1 MIHFN
6 TVRFKNFLS
15 TGNQFI
21 EIPLNKSSD
30 TLIIGENGS
39 GKSTVLDALCFGL
52 FGKPFRNINK
62 PQLVNSVNNGNTL
75 VETEFKIGSKKYKVV
90 RGIKPN
96 IFEVYRDET
105 LLNQDANI
113 RDYQEYL
120 EKTVLKLNF
129 KSFTQIVI
137 LGSSSFV
144 PFMQLKSSDRR
155 SIIEDLLDIQI
166 FSTMNVLLKDKSAR
180 LQEAITTN
188 KSRLELAEELIKTQQ
203 RHLESSKATRQ
214 ELMEETQEVIDTD
227 EKYLVEEEVYINELL
242 VKVKELQEAIS
253 DEVEIKNDIKKLT
266 KYQTQ
271 IETNISHKEN
281 EHQFFVDH
289 EDCPTCKQVIDGKF
303 KGKIMDECEEFVTEK
318 RDALELGSKLMDTKN
333 NRLQEIQKVQEE
345 VSEHQKDILRRQVE
359 TKTTIESIA
368 TKKRQIEKW
377 KTEKSGGE
385 KIAKQE
391 LDRLKEE
398 LKDKTEE
405 REEYSKTR
413 SVYNVASELLKD
425 SGIKARVIKN
435 YLPIINKLVNKYLTS
450 LDFYVDF
457 QLDENFR
464 ETVKSRF
471 RDEFSY
477 ESFSEGEKMRIDLAL
492 LFTWRT
498 IAKLK
503 NSTNTN
509 LLILDEVFDSSL
521 DSTGTEEFLKIIKSL
536 GKKSNVFVISHK
548 GEVMYDKFDQVL
560 KFQKEKNFSKMMEA

>member
-62 PQLVNSVNNGNTL
+62 PQLVNSVNNGGTM
-75 VETEFKIGSKKYKVV
+75 VEIEFKIGSKKYKVT

-96 IFEVYRDET
+96 LFEVYRDET

-227 EKYLVEEEVYINELL
+227 EKYLV
-242 VKVKELQEAIS
+242 KVKKLQKAIS
-253 DEVEIKNDIKKLT
+253 DETEIKNDIKKLT

-271 IETNISHKEN
+271 IETNISHKEK

-333 NRLQEIQKVQEE
+333 NRLQEIQRVQEE

-359 TKTTIESIA
+359 TKTTIESIT

-391 LDRLKEE
+391 LDILKEE
-398 LKDKTEE
+398 LRDKTGE
-405 REEYSKTR
+405 REEYSKMR
-413 SVYNVASELLKD
+413 SVYNVANELLKD

-498 IAKLK
+498 VAKLK

-560 KFQKEKNFSKMMEA
+560 KFQKEKNFSKMVEA